1 MEQHEDECGC
11 PACREVEASSATAPD
26 GYVTDTR
33 GQRWLRCGPTC
44 DLEPK
49 EDGGVRC
56 RCHE

>member
-1 MEQHEDECGC
+1 MEQHDDECSC
-11 PACREVEASSATAPD
+11 LKCRVSEASSATAPD
-26 GYVTDTR
+26 GYVTDTL

-49 EDGGVRC
+49 EAGGVRC